1 MYFGGSTFA
10 GAPFADPGG
19 VTVFVSL
26 TGNRVNVSTGTVG
39 ITASARILPSGNE
52 IEISIGNVT
61 VRVNKTVA
69 VNGIRINLATGTVNV
84 ISWNPIVPGATGTW
98 VPIDPNNP

>member
-19 VTVFVSL
+19 VSVFVAIS
-26 TGNRVNVSTGTVG
+26 GNRVNVSTGTVG
-39 ITASARILPSGNE
+39 ISASARILPGGSE
-52 IEISIGNVT
+52 IEVSVGNVVVKIGQT
-61 VRVNKTVA
+61 VPVS
-69 VNGIRINLATGTVNV
+69 GYRINLATGTVSV

>member
-1 MYFGGSTFA
+1 MLFGATPFA
-10 GAPFADPGG
+10 NSPFADPGG

-39 ITASARILPSGNE
+39 ITASARILPGGSE

-61 VRVNKTVA
+61 VRVNKRVA
-69 VNGIRINLATGTVNV
+69 VDGVRINLATGTVSV
-84 ISWNPIVPGATGTW
+84 ISWSIIDPGANQTW
-98 VPIDPNNP
+98 VPIDPDNP

>member
-19 VTVFVSL
+19 VSVFVAIS
-26 TGNRVNVSTGTVG
+26 GNRVNVSTGTVG
-39 ITASARILPSGNE
+39 ISASARILPGGSE
-52 IEISIGNVT
+52 IEISVGNVVVKIGQT
-61 VRVNKTVA
+61 VPVQ
-69 VNGIRINLATGTVNV
+69 GYRINLATGTVSV
-84 ISWNPIVPGATGTW
+84 ISWNPRVPGATGTW

>member
-1 MYFGGSTFA
+1 MLFGATPFSNS
-10 GAPFADPGG
+10 PFADPGG

-39 ITASARILPSGNE
+39 ITASARVLPTGNE
-52 IEISIGNVT
+52 IEITIGNVT
-61 VRVNKTVA
+61 VKINKRVDVTGV
-69 VNGIRINLATGTVNV
+69 RINLATGTASV

-98 VPIDPNNP
+98 VPIDPDNP

>member
-19 VTVFVSL
+19 VSIFVAIS
-26 TGNRVNVSTGTVG
+26 GNRVNVSTGTVG
-39 ITASARILPSGNE
+39 ISASARILPGGSE
-52 IEISIGNVT
+52 IEVSVGNVVVKIGQT
-61 VRVNKTVA
+61 VPVS
-69 VNGIRINLATGTVNV
+69 GYRINLATGTVSV

>member
-19 VTVFVSL
+19 VSVFVAIS
-26 TGNRVNVSTGTVG
+26 GNRVNVSTGTVG
-39 ITASARILPSGNE
+39 ISASARILPGGSE
-52 IEISIGNVT
+52 IEISVGNVT
-61 VRVNKTVA
+61 TKVNQTVP
-69 VNGIRINLATGTVNV
+69 VSGYRINLATGTVSV

>member
-19 VTVFVSL
+19 VSIFVAIS
-26 TGNRVNVSTGTVG
+26 GNRVNVSTGTVG
-39 ITASARILPSGNE
+39 ISASARILPGGSE
-52 IEISIGNVT
+52 IEISVGNVT
-61 VRVNKTVA
+61 TKVNQTVP
-69 VNGIRINLATGTVNV
+69 VSGYRINLATGTVSV
-84 ISWNPIVPGATGTW
+84 ISWNPIVPGATCTL